1 VSGACVP
8 FGDAHGGGGS
18 SGLGCRPGFGRAFGR
33 RTRARAINAVLEWIS
48 TGIEVTGVAIIVVGA
63 TAATLIFVYGGL
75 VSAGWPAAFRLYRA
89 NLGRGILLG
98 LELLV
103 AADIIGTIAVTPSF
117 ENLAILG
124 LIVLIRTFLS
134 FSLEVEI
141 EGRWPW
147 QRAGAETSQDAGER
161 TTERF

>member
-1 VSGACVP
+1 MLRTAIVLPLLLSGPVAFSIDLRSASP
-8 FGDAHGGGGS
+8 NGPGG
-18 SGLGCRPGFGRAFGR
+18 PRAVIDETLR
-33 RTRARAINAVLEWIS
+33 WIA
-48 TGIEVTGVAIIVVGA
+48 TGIEVTGVGIIVCGA
-63 TAATLIFVYGGL
+63 AAATVMFVYGGL
-75 VSAGWPAAFRLYRA
+75 TTVDWSAAFRLYRA

-103 AADIIGTIAVTPSF
+103 AADIIGTVAVTPSF
-117 ENLAILG
+117 ENLAVLG

-147 QRAGAETSQDAGER
+147 QRAEATATGSKGEKDAG
-161 TTERF
+161 RF